1 MCLASVGARCV
12 NVESM
17 ANVTVIFPHPPSDGS
32 QKKERKKRQ
41 HWGVAEGQ
49 WAEQKEQQIGLL
61 RVRKKAEK
69 IKENPVI

>member
-32 QKKERKKRQ
+32 QKKRKERQ

-49 WAEQKEQQIGLL
+49 WAEQKEQQIGVL
-61 RVRKKAEK
+61 RGRKKAAK
-69 IKENPVI
+69 LK